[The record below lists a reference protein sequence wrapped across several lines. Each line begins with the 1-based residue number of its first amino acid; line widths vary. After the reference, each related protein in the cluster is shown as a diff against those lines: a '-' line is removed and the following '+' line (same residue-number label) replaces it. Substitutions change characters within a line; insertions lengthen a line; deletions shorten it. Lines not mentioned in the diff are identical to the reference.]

1 MKKAVTKEQSE
12 NLISTLKKRFEGNMN
27 RHNGINWDDVEAKL
41 EANTLKLWSLQQME
55 ETGGEPDVVEFDTAS
70 GNYIFFDCSAE
81 SPSGRRSYCYDRAAL
96 DARKQNKPANNA
108 MEAAAAMGVTL
119 LTEAQYAHLQQLG
132 AFDTKTSSWLLT
144 PDAIRKHGGA
154 IFGDRRYNHVF
165 TYHNGADSYYAARG
179 FRGCLSV

>member
-1 MKKAVTKEQSE
+1 MKKALTKEQSE
-12 NLISTLKKRFEGNMN
+12 NLISTLKKRFEDNMN

-41 EANTLKLWSLQQME
+41 KANTLKLWSLQQME
-55 ETGGEPDVVEFDTAS
+55 ETGGEPDVVEFDAAS

-108 MEAAAAMGVTL
+108 MEAAAAMGITL

>member
-1 MKKAVTKEQSE
+1 MKKALTEQQSE
-12 NLISTLKKRFEGNMN
+12 NLLNTLKKRFEDNMN
-27 RHNGINWDDVEAKL
+27 RHNGIKWNDVEAKL
-41 EANTLKLWSLQQME
+41 KANTSKLWSLQQME

-81 SPSGRRSYCYDRAAL
+81 SPSGRRSYCYDRAAM
-96 DARKQNKPANNA
+96 DARKQNKPSNNA
-108 MEAAAAMGVTL
+108 MEAAAAMGIIL
-119 LTEAQYAHLQQLG
+119 LTEAQYAQLQQLG

-144 PDAIRKHGGA
+144 PDAIRKYGGA

>member
-1 MKKAVTKEQSE
+1 MKKALTEQQSE
-12 NLISTLKKRFEGNMN
+12 NLLNILKKRFEDNMN
-27 RHNGINWDDVEAKL
+27 RHNGIKWNDVEAKL
-41 EANTLKLWSLQQME
+41 KANTSKLWSLQQME

-108 MEAAAAMGVTL
+108 MDAAAAMGVTL

-179 FRGCLSV
+179 FRSCLSV

>member
-1 MKKAVTKEQSE
+1 MKEALTEQQSE
-12 NLISTLKKRFEGNMN
+12 NLINILKKRFEDNMN
-27 RHNGINWDDVEAKL
+27 RHIGINWDDVEAKL
-41 EANTLKLWSLQQME
+41 KVNTLKLWSLPQME
-55 ETGGEPDVVEFDTAS
+55 ETGGEPDVVEFDSAS
-70 GNYIFFDCSAE
+70 GEYSFFDCSAE
-81 SPSGRRSYCYDRAAL
+81 SPAGRRSYCYDRAAL

-108 MEAAAAMGVTL
+108 IEAAAAMGITL

>member
-108 MEAAAAMGVTL
+108 MESAAAMGVTL

>member
-1 MKKAVTKEQSE
+1 MKKALTKEQSE
-12 NLISTLKKRFEGNMN
+12 NLISTLKKRFEDNMN

-41 EANTLKLWSLQQME
+41 KANTLKLWSLQQME
-55 ETGGEPDVVEFDTAS
+55 ETGGEPDVVEFNAAS
-70 GNYIFFDCSAE
+70 GNYIFFDCSTE
-81 SPSGRRSYCYDRAAL
+81 SPSGRRSCCYDRPAL

>member
-1 MKKAVTKEQSE
+1 MKKALTKEQSE
-12 NLISTLKKRFEGNMN
+12 NLISTLKKRFEDNMN
-27 RHNGINWDDVEAKL
+27 RHNGINWDDVEVKL
-41 EANTLKLWSLQQME
+41 KANTSKLWSLQQME
-55 ETGGEPDVVEFDTAS
+55 ETGGEPDVVEFDAAS

-108 MEAAAAMGVTL
+108 MEAASPMGITL